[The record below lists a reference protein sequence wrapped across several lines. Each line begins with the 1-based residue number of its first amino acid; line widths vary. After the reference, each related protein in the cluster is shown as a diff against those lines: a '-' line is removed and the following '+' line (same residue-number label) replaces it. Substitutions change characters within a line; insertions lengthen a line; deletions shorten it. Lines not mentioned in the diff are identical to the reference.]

1 MEERIVLYP
10 SPGVGHSVHGRT
22 SQAPP
27 PQPPRKRLPIR
38 PQQRHTSALTLISKT
53 STIKAFVIDLFCTAA
68 MDAASSM
75 GIPVYYFFTS
85 GAAVLALLTY
95 FPTIH
100 NQTNQSLK
108 DLKVELRV
116 PGNEPLSAWL
126 MPEPVLDR
134 EDPAY
139 WDMLYC
145 CSHLP
150 KSSGI
155 IVNTFQELEPDAVK
169 AIEEGLCFPDPKQ
182 RPPVYYIG
190 PLIADSNHD
199 QQAGLVSCLFPFFS
213 ILFIFIFNSS
223 FYFTRN

>member
-1 MEERIVLYP
+1 MVELAKHLLL
-10 SPGVGHSVHGRT
+10 SL
-22 SQAPP
+22 
-27 PQPPRKRLPIR
+27 PRKRLPIR
-38 PQQRHTSALTLISKT
+38 LQQRHTSALTLISKT

-85 GAAVLALLTY
+85 GAAVLSLLTY

-100 NQTNQSLK
+100 NQTEKSLK
-108 DLKVELRV
+108 DLKVELRL
-116 PGNEPLSAWL
+116 PGNAPLSAWL

-169 AIEEGLCFPDPKQ
+169 AIEEGLCFPDPK
-182 RPPVYYIG
+182 
-190 PLIADSNHD
+190 L
-199 QQAGLVSCLFPFFS
+199 GLLCTTSDP
-213 ILFIFIFNSS
+213 
-223 FYFTRN
+223 